1 MLFIKKVKGQSE
13 FVINYIGYAYMGKQD
28 MKISVE
34 RNKNINI
41 YDRLMQVIEKE

>member
-1 MLFIKKVKGQSE
+1 
-13 FVINYIGYAYMGKQD
+13 